1 MTNSKGGNKMHH
13 DELKTILA
21 KHLDWLS
28 GMEGGEAANLQY
40 ANLQGA
46 NLQDA
51 NLQDA
56 KLQGANLQYANLQ
69 GANLQDAKLQSAK
82 LQSAKL
88 QSANLQDANLQGA
101 KLQYAKLQDANL
113 QDAKLSGATGLLFA
127 PEWLAD
133 NFATDQLGV
142 IVYKAIGN
150 THYSMPSYWDI
161 QPGQFITEVVAPS
174 PTQDCGCGVNFATPA
189 WLIKAYGYK
198 SNIWKCRIHWIDLS
212 AVVVPYNT
220 DGKARCGRL
229 QLLETIGLDDLVT
242 LAEPSPS
249 APADSDALQ
258 ALLSEWL
265 REGRFMV
272 ANTPEL
278 DEAVKTPLS

>member
-1 MTNSKGGNKMHH
+1 MHH

-40 ANLQGA
+40 AK
-46 NLQDA
+46 LQDA
-51 NLQDA
+51 NLQD
-56 KLQGANLQYANLQ
+56 
-69 GANLQDAKLQSAK
+69 
-82 LQSAKL
+82 
-88 QSANLQDANLQGA
+88 A

-242 LAEPSPS
+242 LAEPSP
-249 APADSDALQ
+249 AAQ
-258 ALLSEWL
+258 AKITTGEEKNGKDNHISVSTLW
-265 REGRFMV
+265 
-272 ANTPEL
+272 
-278 DEAVKTPLS
+278 